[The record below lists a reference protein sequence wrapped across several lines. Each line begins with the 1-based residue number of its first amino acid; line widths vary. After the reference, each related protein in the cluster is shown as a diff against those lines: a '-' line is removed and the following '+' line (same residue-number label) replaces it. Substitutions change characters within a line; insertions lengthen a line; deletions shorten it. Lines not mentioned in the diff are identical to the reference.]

1 MFRSCSRALDHCI
14 VVGLLLSVGRL
25 GAAESLPYAQAPVLA
40 DRVAKGELATLD
52 QRLPQDPK
60 VVLLDGPGKSTGR
73 YGGQIRTLMP
83 RSKDVR
89 LMVVYGYARLLGYNE
104 RFEIVP
110 DILDRVEI
118 DGDRV
123 FTFFLRRGHKWSDG
137 HPFTTEDF
145 RYFWEDVA
153 NNAELSPFGVP
164 AVLLVDGEAPEFEV
178 INEITVRYTWKS
190 PNPFFLPALAGARPL
205 YIYSA
210 AHYMKQYH
218 ARYAD
223 TEALAQMAK
232 AAGQRNWSALHN
244 LLEAPYKNHNPDLP
258 SLQPWVNTSRPPS
271 QRFVFERNAYFYRVD
286 ELGQQLPYADRVI
299 INIADTK
306 LIPAKTG
313 AGESDLQARALNF
326 SDYTF
331 LKHSENKAD
340 WEVRL
345 WETTKGSHVALFPNL
360 NVNDPV
366 WRALLRDVRF
376 RRALSLAIDR
386 REINQVVYFGLATEG
401 NNTVHDKSPLYRPA
415 YRDTWAKLDLAAAN
429 RLLDE
434 LGLSSPDR
442 KGIRRLPDGRDMIIV
457 VETAGEDPQQTDV
470 LELIHDTWLK
480 IGIKLFTKPSQRE
493 VLRNRIY
500 VGDTLMSVWGGWDNA
515 VPTAI
520 VSPQDFAPTSQDH
533 LQWPK
538 WGQFFQTKGAAGE
551 PVDVPE
557 AKQLLDLN
565 KAWNSARDNQVRA
578 EIWRQILEIHADQ
591 LFTIGIVADVPQ
603 PVVVNRKLRNVP
615 EKGVY
620 NWDPGAY
627 FGVYRPDTFWF
638 DDASVSAANH

>member
-1 MFRSCSRALDHCI
+1 
-14 VVGLLLSVGRL
+14 
-25 GAAESLPYAQAPVLA
+25 
-40 DRVAKGELATLD
+40 
-52 QRLPQDPK
+52 
-60 VVLLDGPGKSTGR
+60 
-73 YGGQIRTLMP
+73 
-83 RSKDVR
+83 
-89 LMVVYGYARLLGYNE
+89 
-104 RFEIVP
+104 
-110 DILDRVEI
+110 LDRIEI
-118 DGDRV
+118 DGERV

-153 NNAELSPFGVP
+153 NNAELSPFGLP
-164 AVLLVDGEAPEFEV
+164 AVMLVDGEAPVFEV
-178 INEITVRYTWKS
+178 IDEITVRYTWKS
-190 PNPFFLPALAGARPL
+190 PNPFFIPAIAGSRPL
-205 YIYSA
+205 YIYSP

-218 ARYAD
+218 ARYGD

-232 AAGQRNWSALHN
+232 AAGQRNWAALHN

-271 QRFVFERNAYFYRVD
+271 QRFVFERNPYFHRVD
-286 ELGQQLPYADRVI
+286 AHGQQLPYVDRVI
-299 INIADTK
+299 INIADSK

-331 LKHSENKAD
+331 LKRSEKQAD

-360 NVNDPV
+360 NANDPI
-366 WRALLRDVRF
+366 WRALMRDVRF

-401 NNTVHDKSPLYRPA
+401 NNTVHDKSPLYLPA
-415 YRDTWAKLDLAAAN
+415 YRNSWAELDLDAAN
-429 RLLDE
+429 GLLDE
-434 LGLSSPDR
+434 LGLGSRDR
-442 KGIRRLPDGRDMIIV
+442 KGIRLLSDGRPMIIV
-457 VETAGEDPQQTDV
+457 VETAGEDSQQTDV

-480 IGIKLFTKPSQRE
+480 IGIKLFTKPLQRE
-493 VLRNRIY
+493 VLRSRIY
-500 VGDTLMSVWGGWDNA
+500 AGGTLMSVWGGWDNA

-520 VSPQDFAPTSQDH
+520 TSPQDFAPTSQDH

-538 WGQFFQTKGAAGE
+538 WGQYFQTKGVAGE
-551 PVDVPE
+551 PVDMPE
-557 AKQLLDLN
+557 AKQLMDLN
-565 KAWNSARDNQVRA
+565 EAWISARDNQARE
-578 EIWRQILEIHADQ
+578 EIWRQMLEIHADQ

-638 DDASVSAANH
+638 DDAPVTAANQ